1 MYEMYMYEIS
11 SLMYFQKNM
20 HHGITNCV
28 HNNFLLLQGV
38 LLHPDGEVREAGA
51 QRGRQERRGA
61 PRQPR
66 VRALPRP

>member
-1 MYEMYMYEIS
+1 
-11 SLMYFQKNM
+11 M